1 MYPSRSFQR
10 VRSVILLAFTTTILA
25 QSSSCAGDTS
35 SYPLNGLI
43 IPFKNLCGKDISAAV
58 DFLDPTWE
66 TSFGD
71 CMRKC
76 VEKKPLCY
84 GFDYNL
90 GPMQANCWLMNASFP
105 ESATTE
111 ALNPRV
117 DAAMLSSEILSGL
130 SEDCKSLGLKGCWSK
145 NGALAA
151 ASSTA
156 RTSTSTSTLRVVAA
170 ATTGLVT
177 SSSGV
182 TTTTAPSTTPGT
194 GTPPPVPSNGLSTGA
209 KAGIG
214 AGVGAAALLFI
225 GLAVI
230 VLLKR
235 RRKKSMQE
243 DITQVNHVP
252 EKKPMAEYHPHPH
265 PHPHPYSGTAELPV
279 QHGLCADAE
288 LEGTSASP
296 TAARLHGTYGYG
308 ELSSSTGVPSNV
320 QRQELDGGSHHYGR

>member
-1 MYPSRSFQR
+1 MMYYSRSLQH
-10 VRSVILLAFTTTILA
+10 VGPIILLALTTSIIA
-25 QSSSCAGDTS
+25 QSSSCTGDTS

-43 IPFKNLCGKDISAAV
+43 IPFKNLCGKDISAPV

-156 RTSTSTSTLRVVAA
+156 RTSTSTSTQRIVAA

-177 SSSGV
+177 SSSAV
-182 TTTTAPSTTPGT
+182 ATTAAPSATPGT
-194 GTPPPVPSNGLSTGA
+194 GTPPRAPSNNGLSTGA

-214 AGVGAAALLFI
+214 AGVGVAALLFI
-225 GLAVI
+225 GLAAI

-235 RRKKSMQE
+235 RRNKDMQE
-243 DITQVNHVP
+243 DTTQVNHVP
-252 EKKPMAEYHPHPH
+252 EKKPMADYHPYPQ
-265 PHPHPYSGTAELPV
+265 SGTTELSV
-279 QHGLCADAE
+279 QHGLYADAE

-320 QRQELDGGSHHYGR
+320 QRQELDGGSHQYGR